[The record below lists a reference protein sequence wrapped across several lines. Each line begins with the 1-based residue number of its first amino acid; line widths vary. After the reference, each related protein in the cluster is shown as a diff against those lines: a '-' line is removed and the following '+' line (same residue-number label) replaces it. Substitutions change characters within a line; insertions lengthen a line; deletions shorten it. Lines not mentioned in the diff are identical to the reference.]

1 MIARRILI
9 IGPSNIGDAIL
20 MSGVVALLR
29 RRWPEAHLTL
39 VVGARARALFIDD
52 PRVQVLVDADRFDS
66 ALGRAKLAFA
76 LWRYRPQVVVDLR
89 HTAHPLFLKPLSVW
103 RYLRRPPRTIAHMR
117 ERQLWFLAAQ
127 APSARTQFNTQRDS
141 ADCGLISQTDT
152 LSATSSRNRRH
163 PVGGVERRSRRV
175 DPTGQAAAESPLW
188 FVPRDETHVEAL
200 WSRWKL
206 DAPSTRAPA
215 SAGGPRSGFRP
226 IPRPSASGSCSSGA
240 CPSDPE
246 PQRGTGVQEDATGLP
261 VGLHARPVVVICP
274 GARSHIKRWTAEGFA
289 RVADRLIADCG
300 AEVVFSGEPDEKT
313 VIDEILGLMRGR
325 AHNAVGLVTIRQ
337 LGLLMRRARLVI
349 TNDSA
354 SLHMA
359 SAVGAP
365 TVAIFGPTDE
375 AKYGPTAP
383 RRRTVRRRL
392 FCAPCEQPL
401 CRFSHECMRFISADE
416 VFRAACE
423 LLEAGK
429 SDPFDG

>member
-1 MIARRILI
+1 MGEELFSVRSGFRNGGSGQLPQPRTPHPAPHTLSQRILV

-20 MSGVVALLR
+20 MSGVIAVLR

-39 VVGARARALFIDD
+39 VVGARARTLFIDD

-66 ALGRAKLAFA
+66 ALGRAKLVLA

-103 RYLRRPPRTIAHMR
+103 RYLRRPPRAIAHMR
-117 ERQLWFLAAQ
+117 ERQLWLLAVQVPAVRRVL
-127 APSARTQFNTQRDS
+127 PSAS
-141 ADCGLISQTDT
+141 
-152 LSATSSRNRRH
+152 
-163 PVGGVERRSRRV
+163 
-175 DPTGQAAAESPLW
+175 AESPLW
-188 FVPRDETHVEAL
+188 FMPRDETHVETL

-206 DAPSTRAPA
+206 DA
-215 SAGGPRSGFRP
+215 
-226 IPRPSASGSCSSGA
+226 
-240 CPSDPE
+240 
-246 PQRGTGVQEDATGLP
+246 
-261 VGLHARPVVVICP
+261 ARPVVVICP

-289 RVADRLIADCG
+289 RAADRLIAECR
-300 AEVVFSGEPDEKT
+300 AEVVFSGEPEEKA
-313 VIDEILGLMRGR
+313 VIDEILGLMRGP

-383 RRRTVRRRL
+383 HRRTVRRRL

-401 CRFSHECMRFISADE
+401 CRFSHECMRFITPDE
-416 VFRAACE
+416 VCAAAAA
-423 LLEAGK
+423 LLGRGTRDAGQER
-429 SDPFDG
+429 